1 MFVNKDGFHTRSLN
15 LSVSAPRHYMWPLIY
30 MTYYL
35 LTDRA
40 DSLNPRMFSLISDMQ
55 ADI

>member
-1 MFVNKDGFHTRSLN
+1 M
-15 LSVSAPRHYMWPLIY
+15 LSVIY
-30 MTYYL
+30 LKYYL